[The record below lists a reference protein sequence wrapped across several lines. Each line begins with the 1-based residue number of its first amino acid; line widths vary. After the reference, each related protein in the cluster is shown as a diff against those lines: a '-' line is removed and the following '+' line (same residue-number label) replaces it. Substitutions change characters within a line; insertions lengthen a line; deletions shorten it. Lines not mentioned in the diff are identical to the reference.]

1 VIADYSHQCLTE
13 FLESPKR
20 TIVVIDYWDATPH
33 LQTSL
38 EICIRLALAGKTVYY
53 YHWGSQVSLNECYSG
68 PFPARRGLNIA
79 NDYLKRTGYKIITH
93 SIADDQISAHVDSW
107 PAFSHTEELRQF
119 VWNGQPAGISVV
131 STLCDLFKASELDCR
146 NSNCISLTRNG
157 LSTFKRAYELTSHM
171 INTVKPDAI
180 VLFNGRYPSYSGS
193 RYAAISGGIPTFFH
207 ERGSDN
213 SRFLFTYQMPH
224 SVHQNNLRLAHAA
237 KQMLGSSGLQAFDH
251 GLSWFYRRTSVSSQD
266 LHYIRHF
273 LAQAS
278 LQPSSNLRIYSFF
291 VSSNDEIGSLPADV
305 YPAMF
310 WSSQIAALSDISSA
324 LLIYDPDA
332 LLVVRL
338 HPNLVNK
345 QPVELEHYASIGSMQ
360 NVILVQPNDTSI
372 NSYALAKSSHVVF
385 VYCSTIGIEASQM
398 GKKVYTMAPTYYDF
412 LNVTTPI
419 RTYAELS
426 EAIQF
431 CAANNAPPDID
442 LDLSHQFR
450 CSIYGL
456 LQQESGIPYKYYS
469 PLGSNDGLFLGQH
482 SLR

>member
-1 VIADYSHQCLTE
+1 MIADYSNQCLAE
-13 FLESPKR
+13 LVKSSKR

-38 EICIRLALAGKTVYY
+38 EICIRLALAGKNVYY
-53 YHWGSQVSLNECYSG
+53 FHWGSKVSLNECYSG
-68 PFPARRGLNIA
+68 PSPARRGIRIA
-79 NDYLKRTGYKIITH
+79 NDYLQKTGYKIITH
-93 SIADDQISAHVDSW
+93 SIADDQINAQVDSW
-107 PAFSHTEELRQF
+107 PAFSHIQELRQF

-131 STLCDLFKASELDCR
+131 STLCDLLKVSELDYR
-146 NSNCISLTRNG
+146 NTDCISLTNDG
-157 LSTFKRAYELTSHM
+157 LSTFKRAYELTSHI
-171 INTVKPDAI
+171 INKFKPDAI

-193 RYAAISGGIPTFFH
+193 RYAAISYGIPTIFH

-224 SVHQNNLRLAHAA
+224 SVQQNNLRLAHAA
-237 KQMLGSSGLQAFDH
+237 KQMLASSSLQAFDN
-251 GLSWFYRRTSVSSQD
+251 GLSWFYRRSSVSSQD
-266 LHYIRHF
+266 LDDIRHF
-273 LAQAS
+273 FAQAA
-278 LQPSSNLRIYSFF
+278 LQASSTQRIYSFF
-291 VSSNDEIGSLPADV
+291 VSSNDEIGSLPIDV

-310 WSSQIAALSDISSA
+310 WSNQIAALSDIASA
-324 LLIYDPDA
+324 LLIYDPNA

-345 QPVELEHYASIGSMQ
+345 QPVELEHYASIGSLQ
-360 NVILVQPNDTSI
+360 NVILVQPNDTSV
-372 NSYALAKSSHVVF
+372 NSYALAKLSDVVF

-412 LNVTTPI
+412 LNVTTPV
-419 RTYAELS
+419 RTYAELA

-431 CAANNAPPDID
+431 CAAKNAPLDTD
-442 LDLSHQFR
+442 LDISHQFR

-456 LQQESGIPYKYYS
+456 LQQESGIPFKYYS
-469 PLGSNDGLFLGQH
+469 PLSSNDGLFLGQH